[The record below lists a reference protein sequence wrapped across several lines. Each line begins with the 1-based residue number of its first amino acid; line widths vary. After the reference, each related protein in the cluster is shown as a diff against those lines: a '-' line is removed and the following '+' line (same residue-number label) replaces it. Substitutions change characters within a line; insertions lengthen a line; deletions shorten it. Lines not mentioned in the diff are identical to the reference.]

1 MKYKR
6 IIWWQKSNDDGEIL
20 LAKEECDNKGIN
32 LIIVDNF
39 NDFVNLIDPESF
51 IVLSVHHA
59 DTHLEEI
66 ETVLKSHPTQKF
78 YLHWR
83 MDEDDY
89 NLNQYK
95 LIYHSNV
102 VKPEDYSLL
111 LRYAQE

>member
-6 IIWWQKSNDDGEIL
+6 IIWWKKDNDDWEIL

-39 NDFVNLIDPESF
+39 NDFANLVDPESF

-66 ETVLKSHPTQKF
+66 ETVLKSHPISVF
-78 YLHWR
+78 PVPPCLCVR
-83 MDEDDY
+83 SSD
-89 NLNQYK
+89 
-95 LIYHSNV
+95 I
-102 VKPEDYSLL
+102 PISL
-111 LRYAQE
+111 Y